1 MIRASVGNA
10 RTHAA
15 GTSINVLANLTTT
28 VQPASAVYLM
38 ETLATDHPD
47 MHVTPLNQ
55 PSLKPKPETMTPE
68 P

>member
-28 VQPASAVYLM
+28 VQTTSFS
-38 ETLATDHPD
+38 
-47 MHVTPLNQ
+47 
-55 PSLKPKPETMTPE
+55 SLFDGDARH
-68 P
+68 